1 MPKRLVSCPK
11 KIDWLIYYPV
21 QLKYDFKCV
30 LFLQK
35 MFINRAHHRFSYYL
49 PIFSLFVSRLIPK
62 CWRRAGYDYPET

>member
-21 QLKYDFKCV
+21 QLIYDFKCV

-35 MFINRAHHRFSYYL
+35 MFIKNIIKNKYNF
-49 PIFSLFVSRLIPK
+49 IFLTF
-62 CWRRAGYDYPET
+62 YP